1 MPGAFSEAV
10 TVGETFD
17 NDNAQKPR
25 TENFFWKAAL
35 EAANVLVAGGVEQFI
50 VENLL

>member
-10 TVGETFD
+10 TVGETF
-17 NDNAQKPR
+17 DNAQKPR

-35 EAANVLVAGGVEQFI
+35 EADRVLVAGGVELFI
-50 VENLL
+50 VGNLL